1 VQDKNFD
8 DSMPQ
13 DLLSH
18 YKPLAIRAVIAA
30 CSIKA
35 EKSQSTEPSVLL
47 NGATEFHDV
56 PDFWDEPAIAFIR

>member
-1 VQDKNFD
+1 MQDKSFD

-35 EKSQSTEPSVLL
+35 ARSQSTEPGVLL
-47 NGATEFHDV
+47 HGATDFHDA